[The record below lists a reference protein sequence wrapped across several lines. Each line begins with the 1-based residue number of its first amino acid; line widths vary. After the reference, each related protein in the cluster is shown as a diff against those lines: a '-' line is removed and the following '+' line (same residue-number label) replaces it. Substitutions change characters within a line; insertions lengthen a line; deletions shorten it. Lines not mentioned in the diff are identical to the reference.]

1 MPSYKLTYFNIR
13 WYGEGARLLFNYAGV
28 PFEDIRISNEQWF
41 QLKPKMPYGQVPVL
55 EVDGHMIAQSAA
67 IYRYLGHQFNL
78 APKSP
83 IDDANVD
90 AVYDSHKDFHAEIK
104 PFIAC
109 AAGFAPGD
117 KKKLEKEVVCPARD
131 KYFGYLKRLLSKTD
145 GTHLIGDQ
153 VYWADIVIADNL
165 SVINF
170 MVPSLFESHSEVKKF
185 VDYIHQLPKLQKYLK
200 ERPESQF

>member
-1 MPSYKLTYFNIR
+1 M
-13 WYGEGARLLFNYAGV
+13 
-28 PFEDIRISNEQWF
+28 
-41 QLKPKMPYGQVPVL
+41 
-55 EVDGHMIAQSAA
+55 
-67 IYRYLGHQFNL
+67 
-78 APKSP
+78 
-83 IDDANVD
+83 
-90 AVYDSHKDFHAEIK
+90 
-104 PFIAC
+104 
-109 AAGFAPGD
+109 
-117 KKKLEKEVVCPARD
+117 VCPARD

-170 MVPSLFESHSEVKKF
+170 MVPSLFESHPEVKKF